1 MFLLDTGVAFAAVFQ
16 AHQSHAAVSAWLK
29 NIDHFATCGMTQ
41 IGAFR
46 LLLHD
51 GAMHGSPLSPPDAHA
66 VLEDLI
72 SDKRHVLL
80 SCPTLSREFVARQA
94 DIELALTITS
104 YR

>member
-1 MFLLDTGVAFAAVFQ
+1 
-16 AHQSHAAVSAWLK
+16 
-29 NIDHFATCGMTQ
+29 MTQ

-66 VLEDLI
+66 VLVDLI